1 MTSARDLA
9 RYSLR
14 IFFIT
19 VANLFGIPSYLTWF
33 LLLQPLRMYNPKLFW
48 KIESILFQCLL
59 TIVTTWLYFGG
70 YTIVES
76 GDSLEGILDDEAV
89 VLVNHQSTSD
99 VPVVMSALHNKSLVL
114 GKVMWV
120 MDDIFKYTNFGWI
133 SYLHGD
139 FFIVQGKEA
148 RSDSLERLESHIN
161 SIYKTTFKKWIILF
175 PEGGFLR
182 KRRFRSQEFA
192 KKNQLPVLQ
201 HVTLPRVG
209 ALKVIIDNLTPQ
221 PTVNKDNRTPQ
232 ATANGLIPCT
242 KESQLNQKTLKWI
255 IDMTI
260 GYPGATPYNTH
271 GMFVGYWPP
280 RKVQIHY
287 RVYPIGDVPTDREG
301 LTKWMYQ
308 RYQEKEVFLHEFYTK
323 SKPLDESDEEKRYM
337 SRIKRQDLEM
347 DVIVA
352 TLYYLFLLCSFIFF
366 WNYLYSPVFRI
377 LSFFLSFIF

>member
-1 MTSARDLA
+1 MSSARDLA

-14 IFFIT
+14 VLFIT
-19 VANLFGIPSYLTWF
+19 FINMLGIPSYLTWF
-33 LLLQPLRMYNPKLFW
+33 LLLQPLKLYNPKLFW
-48 KIESILFQCLL
+48 KIESILFRSLL
-59 TIVTTWLYFGG
+59 TVVTTWLYSGG

-76 GDSLEGILDDEAV
+76 GDSLEGIMDDEAV

-99 VPVVMSALHNKSLVL
+99 VPVVMSAIHNKSLVS
-114 GKVMWV
+114 GRVMWV

-133 SYLHGD
+133 SYVHGD

-148 RSDSLERLESHIN
+148 RSDSLEKLESHIN
-161 SIYKTTFKKWIILF
+161 SMYKTTFKKWIILF

-221 PTVNKDNRTPQ
+221 TTANKDSPTPQ
-232 ATANGLIPCT
+232 TTANGGSPGSQ
-242 KESQLNQKTLKWI
+242 ESQSNQKTLKWI
-255 IDMTI
+255 IDMTV
-260 GYPGATPYNTH
+260 GYPGATPYNSH

-287 RVYPIGDVPTDREG
+287 RVYPMSDVPTDREG
-301 LTKWMYQ
+301 LTNWMYK
-308 RYQEKEVFLHEFYTK
+308 RYQEKEVFLQEFYTK

-337 SRIKRQDLEM
+337 SRIERRDLEM

-352 TLYYLFLLCSFIFF
+352 SLCYLFHVCSFIFF
-366 WNYLYSPVFRI
+366 WYYLYSPVFRI
-377 LSFFLSFIF
+377 LGFFLSFIF

>member
-9 RYSLR
+9 RYILR

-232 ATANGLIPCT
+232 ATANGVIPCT

>member
-1 MTSARDLA
+1 MTSAQDLA

-48 KIESILFQCLL
+48 KIESNLFQCLL
-59 TIVTTWLYFGG
+59 TIVTTWLYSGG

-76 GDSLEGILDDEAV
+76 GDSLEGIMDDEAV

-133 SYLHGD
+133 SYVHGD

-148 RSDSLERLESHIN
+148 RNDSLERLESHIN

-209 ALKVIIDNLTPQ
+209 ALKVIIDNLTPK
-221 PTVNKDNRTPQ
+221 PTTNKDNPVPP
-232 ATANGLIPCT
+232 ATANGVIPC
-242 KESQLNQKTLKWI
+242 KQESQSNQKTLKWI

-308 RYQEKEVFLHEFYTK
+308 RYQEKEGFLHEFYTK

-337 SRIKRQDLEM
+337 SRIKRQNLEM

-366 WNYLYSPVFRI
+366 WSYLYSPVFRI
-377 LSFFLSFIF
+377 LNFFLSFIF